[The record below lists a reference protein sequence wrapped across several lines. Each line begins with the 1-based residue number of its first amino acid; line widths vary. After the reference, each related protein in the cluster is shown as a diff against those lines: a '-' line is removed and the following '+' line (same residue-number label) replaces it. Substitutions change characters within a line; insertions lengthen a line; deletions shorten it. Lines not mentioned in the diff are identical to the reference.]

1 MSPSSTPAPTSRF
14 LLLMGYAASNHLA
27 FLIFATLMA
36 LIIACVGGPEET
48 IDRACPGLEAVTER
62 AGLISWS
69 EAEEFAT
76 ERLRM
81 SAPEVTGV
89 EVERVW
95 SSCLTTFRSY
105 EQDLLSGRG
114 WSNPEL
120 WSPDMPVWVV
130 EVKSISRPAGISA
143 SNADNPYSFA
153 MDVMDARSGEFIA
166 GSRYEE
172 PLLASG
178 SNQLS

>member
-1 MSPSSTPAPTSRF
+1 MLTR
-14 LLLMGYAASNHLA
+14 YAASNRLV
-27 FLIFATLMA
+27 FLIFVTLMA
-36 LIIACVGGPEET
+36 LVTACVGGSKET
-48 IDRACPGLEAVTER
+48 VDRTCPGLEAVTER
-62 AGLISWS
+62 AGLISRS

-76 ERLRM
+76 KRLSM

-89 EVERVW
+89 EIERVW

-105 EQDLLSGRG
+105 EQDLLFRQG

-130 EVKSISRPAGISA
+130 EVKGISRPAGISA
-143 SNADNPYSFA
+143 SNSDNPYSFA

-166 GSRYEE
+166 GARHRE
-172 PLLASG
+172 PLLVPAQI
-178 SNQLS
+178 NET

>member
-1 MSPSSTPAPTSRF
+1 MR
-14 LLLMGYAASNHLA
+14 YAASNRLVS
-27 FLIFATLMA
+27 LIFATLMA
-36 LIIACVGGPEET
+36 IGAACVVGPEEMV
-48 IDRACPGLEAVTER
+48 DWNCPELEAVAER

-76 ERLRM
+76 ERLSM

-89 EVERVW
+89 EIERVW

-105 EQDLLSGRG
+105 EQDLLSRQG

-130 EVKSISRPAGISA
+130 EVKGISRPAGISA
-143 SNADNPYSFA
+143 SKADNPYRFA
-153 MDVMDARSGEFIA
+153 MDVMDARSGEFIT
-166 GSRYEE
+166 GSRYAE
-172 PLLASG
+172 PRLASG
-178 SNQLS
+178 SSQ